1 MAMIIVIMMRSLRA
15 TKVIKNARPRRQKL
29 TKNFCPLL
37 GIHQDG
43 RIRDRKIVEITDS
56 CFKII

>member
-43 RIRDRKIVEITDS
+43 RIGACQRQKNRGNNG
-56 CFKII
+56 